1 MSDIEAMVATTPARK
16 QQKPIWKKLRRRRRE
31 NLPTQM
37 LMTGGLL
44 ACLAVLGHNEIF
56 PEKPEPAAE
65 AYALGGGRQ
74 LSTLDAAA
82 AKAANFLDYS
92 TKTLNYSQPASCP
105 VTVEANSTFPAIFP
119 DAANQKGVAT
129 FFYLLITFFM
139 FLGLAIVCD
148 EFFETSLSAICEAQN
163 LKDDVAGATWMAA
176 GGSAPELMTSFIGL
190 FISYSDV
197 GFGTIVGS
205 AVFNVLFV
213 IACCAFVAPN
223 LKLTW
228 WPLARDASYY
238 CFSLAMIVFFV
249 SDDLQIAVW
258 EAITLLIMYAG
269 YVTVMYF
276 NENLEAWVTERV
288 RLNETKRSGAQ
299 TALIALFDNPI
310 FAACLYAIILTNAV
324 IVILEIDEFNQRAAE
339 LPCLCEVYVG
349 AVNLPNTA
357 YFYINLGFNIF
368 FILEMLIK
376 FFAYGFF
383 GYWKVPL
390 NCFDGALVF
399 LIVVEL
405 VLTNSTSVQD
415 DLFADSNDAI
425 GVGVARMFRLLKFVR
440 MLRVL
445 RVFKVL
451 RIFTKSGD
459 NQVSP
464 EGDFNKS
471 RTDESNGEK
480 PAKEAEA
487 AEEEEEDD
495 DDDEPFN
502 PLDIPDSMV
511 GRFFWLV
518 GLPLRFAFFFTIPDC
533 RREIFKKYWLGTFT
547 MCIVWIAVLA
557 AVMVWMVE
565 RFGIL
570 YNIPPSIMGLTLLA
584 AGTSIP
590 DCLSSVAVAKRGHGD
605 MAVSS
610 SIGSNIFDVLL
621 GLPLPWFIYTAILRP
636 AGVITGPQWVIINS
650 EALAVMILS
659 LFVMV
664 ALVVTTI
671 HLSGWILS
679 VRLGIMMMVLYF
691 LFLVLALLLEYGVV
705 FGPCKPNL
713 SQFTFQP

>member
-37 LMTGGLL
+37 LITCGLL
-44 ACLAVLGHNEIF
+44 AFLAVIGHNEIF
-56 PEKPEPAAE
+56 PEKQEDAADTFSQ
-65 AYALGGGRQ
+65 AGGRQ
-74 LSTLDAAA
+74 LSVLDAAS
-82 AKAANFLDYS
+82 AKSAKFLDYS
-92 TKTLNYSQPASCP
+92 TKTLNYSMPASCP
-105 VTVEANSTFPAIFP
+105 VALVSNSTFPAIFP

-129 FFYLLITFFM
+129 FFYLLVTFFM
-139 FLGLAIVCD
+139 FLGLAIICD

-176 GGSAPELMTSFIGL
+176 GGSAPELMTSLIGV
-190 FISYSDV
+190 FISRSDV

-258 EAITLLIMYAG
+258 EAVTLLIMYAG

-276 NENLEAWVTERV
+276 NERLEAWVTERV
-288 RLNETKRSGAQ
+288 RLNETKRSGLQ
-299 TALIALFDNPI
+299 TSLIAVFDNPI
-310 FAACLYAIILTNAV
+310 FAGCLYAIILINAV
-324 IVILEIDEFNQRAAE
+324 IVILEIDEFNKRAAE
-339 LPCLCEVYVG
+339 LPCLCKVYVG

-357 YFYINLGFNIF
+357 YFWINLGFNIF

-405 VLTNSTSVQD
+405 ILTNSTSVQD
-415 DLFADSNDAI
+415 DLFADASDSI

-440 MLRVL
+440 MLRML
-445 RVFKVL
+445 RMFKLL

-459 NQVSP
+459 NQVVP
-464 EGDFNKS
+464 EGDMTKS
-471 RTDESNGEK
+471 RTDEK

-487 AEEEEEDD
+487 AEEEEEED

-518 GLPLRFAFFFTIPDC
+518 GLPLRFAFFFTVPDC
-533 RREIFKKYWLGTFT
+533 RREIFKKYYLGTFT

-557 AVMVWMVE
+557 SFMVWMVE

-621 GLPLPWFIYTAILRP
+621 GLPLPWFIYTGILRP
-636 AGVITGPQWVIINS
+636 AGVIDGSQWVVISS

-671 HLSGWILS
+671 HLSGWVLS

-691 LFLVLALLLEYGVV
+691 AFLVLALLLDYGVV
-705 FGPCKPNL
+705 FGPCVPNL